1 MDELYQ
7 NGMSGIQLATV
18 ERLREN
24 LQQVLDKTP
33 NNRDALTQLS
43 LLLYGYTTQPLAQ
56 QKQENVRW
64 TLMTSLKLKQPQEG
78 PGLVQTLDVL
88 RRGLDAG
95 LQDSRVFRAYGLAS
109 WQQCLAG
116 EALSIASEIPGTSH
130 EENHSSLLQAYTYL
144 GRVSNLEENA
154 RNPLFLTT
162 FARVCEASG
171 DIERAL
177 ILLGDMVTSFE
188 QWELLPH
195 AVLYASNLCFHPD
208 FNSELFLRGIQYA
221 EWVAEGEIKE
231 SKGEMKDEKNG
242 GGGGGGASSNP
253 SHLPSGWMIWELIFC
268 VARCYQI
275 AGRGDL
281 AAPKFR
287 HALQLKNNLATTAMV
302 TDEMLVIW
310 LSDSQCWKHMGQM
323 YKGAGLNLYAA
334 DALAQSIHLTKG
346 VHSVED
352 WLPLADV
359 LRLAGTCFLND
370 WLLWCYFGYWFHQIF
385 HVLIHHGLLFLFF
398 FSLLFFSFIF
408 FFYFSL
414 FFFFSGAHDASI
426 HATAHAY
433 EINRCH
439 DSTRRR
445 LQSWSP
451 EWREMFQLESRV
463 VTLIQSWFRRHLA
476 CLAVEKQKQ
485 LWKEKNWHV
494 LSIQIW
500 FQYYHGLKIR
510 RRKRTRAAALL
521 LKIKNRY
528 VVFLFL
534 T

>member
-144 GRVSNLEENA
+144 GRVSNLDENA

-231 SKGEMKDEKNG
+231 SKGEMKEEKNG
-242 GGGGGGASSNP
+242 GGGGGGGGASSSNP
-253 SHLPSGWMIWELIFC
+253 SHLPSGWMIWELNFC

-287 HALQLKNNLATTAMV
+287 HALQLKNNLATIDMV
-302 TDEMLVIW
+302 TDDMLVIW
-310 LSDSQCWKHMGQM
+310 LSNSQCWKHMGIM

-346 VHSVED
+346 VHLVED

-359 LRLAGTCFLND
+359 LRLAGKVLAI
-370 WLLWCYFGYWFHQIF
+370 LWCYFWCYF
-385 HVLIHHGLLFLFF
+385 VLFTILHIYELYHWIL
-398 FSLLFFSFIF
+398 F
-408 FFYFSL
+408 FFYFI
-414 FFFFSGAHDASI
+414 FSGAHDASI

-451 EWREMFQLESRV
+451 EWREMFQIESRV
-463 VTLIQSWFRRHLA
+463 VTHIQSWFRRHLA
-476 CLAVEKQKQ
+476 CIAVVKQKQ
-485 LWKEKNWHV
+485 IWKEKIKNV

-500 FQYYHGLKIR
+500 YHYYYGLKIR
-510 RRKRTRAAALL
+510 RRKRERAAALL
-521 LKIKNRY
+521 LRIKNRY
-528 VVFLFL
+528 LVSCFLFL
-534 T
+534 DNYCFGYI